1 MTDADSDMR
10 AEEMGEQFEI
20 DHEKIHQV
28 ARDIATA
35 RDLPDLLQ
43 RLAEFRAGVT
53 AHFRQEEAPGGFF
66 EFVRTRTSG
75 NLGRVH
81 DVEDEHTSFL
91 AAIDQLDRRIR
102 ECLAGPIA
110 DILRQAGEMVERLK
124 RHEAAEG
131 KLLMDALYTDSGA
144 EE

>member
-10 AEEMGEQFEI
+10 AEEIGEQFEI
-20 DHEKIHQV
+20 DHDKIHQV
-28 ARDIATA
+28 ARDIANA
-35 RDLPDLLQ
+35 RDLAELLQ
-43 RLAEFRAGVT
+43 RLAAFRADVT
-53 AHFRQEEAPGGFF
+53 THFRQEEAPGGFF
-66 EFVRTRTSG
+66 EFVRSRTSA

-81 DVEDEHTSFL
+81 EVEGEHIAFL
-91 AAIDQLDRRIR
+91 TAIDQLDRRVR
-102 ECLAGPIA
+102 ECLAGPVA

-144 EE
+144 ED